1 MPNNCTEC
9 EHYKTCKSY
18 FGGLGCK
25 QYETDNKESEKASE

>member
-9 EHYKTCKSY
+9 KNYETCKSY

-25 QYETDNKESEKASE
+25 PEKRKYEEN